1 VIAAATNLFAV
12 LSGRSD
18 ANGLDHPR
26 LEVFI
31 GVIVGAIYLGGG
43 GPPPTFGP
51 ANLWAY
57 SVGVNFPDGYR
68 VVHGLK
74 PVMDRWPITQNVVPI
89 ANNTMV
95 MVGSINGVLQLMAR
109 ELPHLVECA
118 AP

>member
-1 VIAAATNLFAV
+1 MIAAASNLLAV
-12 LSGRSD
+12 LNGRSD
-18 ANGLDHPR
+18 ANGIDTPR

-31 GVIVGAIYLGGG
+31 GVIVGSIYLGGG
-43 GPPPTFGP
+43 GPPPAFAP
-51 ANLWAY
+51 ATLWAY

-74 PVMDRWPITQNVVPI
+74 PVMDRWPTTQNVVPI

-109 ELPHLVECA
+109 ELPHIVGCSA
-118 AP
+118 